1 MDLSSA
7 FLQINWL
14 SVIVSAL
21 AAFALGSLWY
31 SPVLFGKTWQKLIKL
46 SDEDMKGANMPLIF
60 GSTFILN
67 IIGAFVLDMFIGR
80 ESTLMTGLMAG
91 LLVSLA
97 WIATSL
103 GINYLFTRKP
113 FKLFI
118 IDAGYYVAFFTIM
131 GAILGAW

>member
-46 SDEDMKGANMPLIF
+46 SDEDMKGANIPLIF

-118 IDAGYYVAFFTIM
+118 IDAGYYVTFFAIM

>member
-1 MDLSSA
+1 MDLSTA
-7 FLQINWL
+7 FNQINWL
-14 SVIVSAL
+14 SVIASAL

-60 GSTFILN
+60 GTTFILN
-67 IIGAFVLDMFIGR
+67 VIGAFVLDMFIGR

-91 LLVSLA
+91 LLVSVA

-118 IDAGYYVAFFTIM
+118 IDACYYVTFFAIM

>member
-46 SDEDMKGANMPLIF
+46 SDEDMKGANIPLIF

>member
-46 SDEDMKGANMPLIF
+46 SDEDMKGANIPLIF

-103 GINYLFTRKP
+103 GINYLFARKP

-118 IDAGYYVAFFTIM
+118 IDAGYYVTFFAIM